1 VAVRVNEAIVAEAA
15 IGETANLT
23 SIAMVAIYLVI
34 RRRTAL
40 FSIRI
45 NVLTSRPAQLIKS
58 TYSLRRRRQIKPI

>member
-40 FSIRI
+40 SSIRI
-45 NVLTSRPAQLIKS
+45 NVLTSRSA
-58 TYSLRRRRQIKPI
+58 